1 MIVRS
6 YDMHRISVRADLDDG
21 VTVQLRKRALQVI
34 RPAVTERRIAMAW
47 HDIPVFIR
55 ERGLANGD

>member
-6 YDMHRISVRADLDDG
+6 YDMHRGSVRADLDDG
-21 VTVQLRKRALQVI
+21 VTVQLPKRAHQVI

-47 HDIPVFIR
+47 HHIPRIHS
-55 ERGLANGD
+55 